1 MKWHSFVI
9 LCMSSYFSKCHSSH
23 ASSVS
28 SWHRKAAFGSNVVPE
43 LPPFP
48 HCFFFFTSS
57 SCILGGMLF
66 LTGSCLLWADGL
78 RSRYFLQRAWL
89 NDQPSSSSDYRWQLG
104 RRGPQ
109 TVWMSFGLMWR
120 IKRGK
125 VDPFALG
132 ATGGSLLAVER
143 VCLWAQRYV
152 YLLLRL
158 LNSRTLPGAV
168 TGPLGS
174 IFEREAEILLSLN
187 TPHTPLF
194 PNSVATNYSFSCF
207 LLLVNK

>member
-1 MKWHSFVI
+1 MAFLCNTVYVFIFFKMSQRSCVICVIVTQEGCNWFLCGPRVASFSPLFFVF
-9 LCMSSYFSKCHSSH
+9 YFIFMYFR
-23 ASSVS
+23 
-28 SWHRKAAFGSNVVPE
+28 WF
-43 LPPFP
+43 
-48 HCFFFFTSS
+48 
-57 SCILGGMLF
+57 MLF
-66 LTGSCLLWADGL
+66 LTSSCLLWADRL

-89 NDQPSSSSDYRWQLG
+89 DDQPSSSSDYRWQLG

-109 TVWMSFGLMWR
+109 TGWMSFGLMWR
-120 IKRGK
+120 CKRGK
-125 VDPFALG
+125 VDPLALG

-152 YLLLRL
+152 YLPLRL

-174 IFEREAEILLSLN
+174 IFEREADILLSLN